1 MVHNI
6 GLFYVQDVPICR
18 HINRGGVK
26 TPNGCVLLLPNYLEQ
41 LVYFSVTERCNT
53 IYSQWIIMINASFH
67 STPASASFWWKYIE
81 FKFRENQVRT
91 ESSIK
96 LEVTAWLCTNDT
108 NHAVF
113 QWDIFMCWFYGCYHG
128 RYTLYNHT
136 VFEWDTFLCWF
147 HGCYHGR
154 CTT

>member
-18 HINRGGVK
+18 HIHRGGVK

-53 IYSQWIIMINASFH
+53 IYSQWSRPRLRFG
-67 STPASASFWWKYIE
+67 
-81 FKFRENQVRT
+81 ENILSSNLGESQVRT

-96 LEVTAWLCTNDT
+96 LEVTAW
-108 NHAVF
+108 
-113 QWDIFMCWFYGCYHG
+113 
-128 RYTLYNHT
+128 
-136 VFEWDTFLCWF
+136 
-147 HGCYHGR
+147 
-154 CTT
+154 